1 MTDRPQ
7 NYRFHQ
13 GQKTLSFTTGEY
25 AARIAGLR
33 RIMNDH
39 DAAVVILTSQYNLAY
54 YAGVIPRAFGRAY
67 ALVVTAHECV
77 VVHPAVDGGQP
88 SRRAHC
94 DSIAYTDGG
103 RSNYQHTVRSVA
115 GIGRIVGYEADDL
128 TVLQTQSLRHH
139 LHPTGLVD
147 VSIDTMCQRTDKS
160 DAERALIAEG
170 AAVAAVGI
178 AAMRDAIKP
187 DIREIDVAMAGR
199 DAMELEIATCFP
211 QAEFRDTW
219 AQCQSGINADGA
231 HNQPTSRA
239 LQSGDNL
246 LLSAHPMIS
255 GYYAPIARTFH
266 LGELDPAGRK
276 TWEANVAAHAYA
288 KSLIAPGIT
297 CGEVVT
303 KINSFY
309 AERDLLQYRTAGYG
323 HALGVMSH
331 YYGREAAVTFREDN
345 ETVLEPGMVI
355 TVEPTLAVPA
365 DQPGGG
371 GYREQD
377 IVFVTEDGSETVTT
391 FGSGPDENVISA

>member
-13 GQKTLSFTTGEY
+13 GQKSLAFTTEEY

-33 RIMNDH
+33 RIMGDH

-54 YAGVIPRAFGRAY
+54 YAGLIPRAFGRAY

-77 VVHPAVDGGQP
+77 LVHPAVDGGQP

-94 DSIAYTDGG
+94 DSVAYTDGG
-103 RSNYQHTVRSVA
+103 RSNYQHTVRSIA

-147 VSIDTMCQRTDKS
+147 VSNDTMRQRTDKS
-160 DAERALIAEG
+160 DAERDLIAQG
-170 AAVAAVGI
+170 AAIAAVGM
-178 AAMRDAIKP
+178 AAMCDVIKP
-187 DIREIDVAMAGR
+187 DVREIDVAMAGR
-199 DAMELEIATCFP
+199 AAMELEIATRFP
-211 QAEFRDTW
+211 QAEYRDTW
-219 AQCQSGINADGA
+219 AQCQSGMNADGA
-231 HNQPTSRA
+231 NNQPTCRA

-255 GYYAPIARTFH
+255 GYYAPIARTFF
-266 LGELDPAGRK
+266 LGEVDADSRK
-276 TWEANVAAHAYA
+276 IWEANVAARAFA
-288 KSLIAPGIT
+288 ESLIEPGIT

-309 AERDLLQYRTAGYG
+309 AERDLFLYRTAGYG

-371 GYREQD
+371 GYRDQD
-377 IVFVTEDGSETVTT
+377 IVFVTEDGSKTVTKYA
-391 FGSGPDENVISA
+391 SGPDENVISA